1 MRCDCSRSKVGPRRA
16 KRLLLEAHEEDLI
29 ASGAA
34 VTLCHPDVIQAHR
47 AKTYSLGNHPAR
59 VALGPDLKGMSM
71 GFFCD
76 SCGRPIV

>member
-1 MRCDCSRSKVGPRRA
+1 MRFDYLRSKVGPRRA
-16 KRLLLEAHEEDLI
+16 KRLLLEALGEGLV

-47 AKTYSLGNHPAR
+47 VKTYSLGNYPAR